1 MQNLLP
7 RLPRM
12 VQDHFNQ
19 VMEDEVYGT
28 PNALKDGQLLKY
40 IIDDDEEQT
49 ISPLTILVKC
59 VSALYKGTH
68 GLGLFANRIELGKQ
82 MRTRVNLFVRNEEWD
97 ASHILD
103 LKIKGRPEL
112 APEQTNLPMKM
123 DTPTSVGGDPLIFD
137 PDGPNRRLVGRDA
150 TPGPTP
156 ELSPLTNHHLKVLSS
171 LNDKMRWD
179 DQDLLDPRT
188 VSIHAW

>member
-1 MQNLLP
+1 
-7 RLPRM
+7 M

-19 VMEDEVYGT
+19 VMEDEVYGMPNT
-28 PNALKDGQLLKY
+28 PKDGQLLKY

-68 GLGLFANRIELGKQ
+68 GLGPFANQIELGKQ
-82 MRTRVNLFVRNEEWD
+82 MQTRVNLFMRNEEWD

-103 LKIKGRPEL
+103 LKIEGQPEL
-112 APEQTNLPMKM
+112 APKQTNLPMKM
-123 DTPTSVGGDPLIFD
+123 DTPTSVGGDPSYSD
-137 PDGPNRRLVGRDA
+137 PDGPNRWLVGCDA

-156 ELSPLTNHHLKVLSS
+156 ELSLLLMNHHLKVLSG

-179 DQDLLDPRT
+179 DQDLLNPRT